1 MKSKKPAA
9 KKDQPLRC
17 SVEGDEL
24 VIRIGIDVLAF
35 AFEEAEEN
43 NPFDYES
50 KSGDFHRKYGVIDKG
65 EFANDV
71 ARAMNDEAENGDTP
85 LNLFLD
91 RMMQAAVDDGS
102 LGIEEMSE
110 IRALQAA
117 GEIDSEDTGK
127 ET

>member
-1 MKSKKPAA
+1 M
-9 KKDQPLRC
+9 KDQPLKC

-50 KSGDFHRKYGVIDKG
+50 ESGDFRRKYGVIDKG

-71 ARAMNDEAENGDTP
+71 ALAMNAEAENGDTP

-91 RMMQAAVDDGS
+91 KMMQVAADDGS
-102 LGIEEMSE
+102 LGIEEISE
-110 IRALQAA
+110 IRALQA
-117 GEIDSEDTGK
+117 ESESV
-127 ET
+127 ES